1 MKIYVIRHGET
12 DYNVRRLFQGQINT
26 DLNDTG
32 RAQARAAAE
41 KIRAMGLTFDRVY
54 SSPLQRAVETV
65 EIITGKDSSE
75 IQTDDRLLEM
85 NFGALEGQPFDRD
98 SRACGSLFQ
107 DPPSYRPVP
116 GSESFPEVIDRIGS
130 FFTELAK
137 ERPGESVLVGCHG
150 CAMRTLLVF
159 LSYLDLKDIWKQEI
173 GNCAVIQ
180 LGFYEGTDGAGALR
194 VDRIIETQDRNT
206 DLLQIRG

>member
-65 EIITGKDSSE
+65 EIITGKDS
-75 IQTDDRLLEM
+75 RRP
-85 NFGALEGQPFDRD
+85 A
-98 SRACGSLFQ
+98 SRNEFRCS
-107 DPPSYRPVP
+107 R
-116 GSESFPEVIDRIGS
+116 
-130 FFTELAK
+130 
-137 ERPGESVLVGCHG
+137 
-150 CAMRTLLVF
+150 RT
-159 LSYLDLKDIWKQEI
+159 
-173 GNCAVIQ
+173 AV
-180 LGFYEGTDGAGALR
+180 
-194 VDRIIETQDRNT
+194 
-206 DLLQIRG
+206 

>member
-107 DPPSYRPVP
+107 DPPSLT
-116 GSESFPEVIDRIGS
+116 ESAAFLRSLQRSARGRACSSAVTAARCGHSLS
-130 FFTELAK
+130 FF
-137 ERPGESVLVGCHG
+137 
-150 CAMRTLLVF
+150 
-159 LSYLDLKDIWKQEI
+159 
-173 GNCAVIQ
+173 
-180 LGFYEGTDGAGALR
+180 
-194 VDRIIETQDRNT
+194 RILI
-206 DLLQIRG
+206 